1 MSSWPAPCLD
11 GIRILDLSR
20 LLPGPYATWLLG
32 AMGADVLRVESPGLG
47 DYARWMP
54 PMLGPVSAMFHVIN
68 RGKRSIVVDLKTDA
82 GREIVLKLVAGSD
95 VVFEQFRPGVLDRLG
110 IGYDVLRGVKPDV
123 ILCSLTGYGQTGP
136 MAQAAGHDMNYQA
149 LAGVLALQG
158 SRGGPPA
165 LSTPP
170 MADLVGAQTAV
181 TAVVGAL
188 FRRLRTGEGAW
199 LDVSMTDSVAGF
211 AAPFVAA
218 LNALVDAGEPEPPRG
233 DGLLSGGL
241 AQYNVYECRDGGWL
255 AVGALEPKFF
265 ARFAAVCEHPEWMQI
280 PALPNPLQ
288 RQLRADIAAVVAGRT
303 QQDWEQAL
311 AGVDCCVTV
320 VRQPAQ
326 TPHEPQ
332 LQARGLLRQGPPGLE
347 SVGWADTPLG
357 PPIQGA
363 PPGVGQHTDEVLA
376 ALGLDPEAI
385 RAMRASGVVE

>member
-11 GIRILDLSR
+11 GVRVLDLSR

-32 AMGADVLRVESPGLG
+32 AMGADVLRIESPGLG

-68 RGKRSIVVDLKTDA
+68 RGKRSMVVDLKTDA
-82 GREIVLKLVAGSD
+82 GRAIVLKLVAQSD

-110 IGYDVLRGVKPDV
+110 IGYDVLRAAKEDV

-136 MAQAAGHDMNYQA
+136 MAGAAGHDMNYQA
-149 LAGVLALQG
+149 LAGVLWLQG

-188 FRRLRTGEGAW
+188 LRRERTGEGAW
-199 LDVSMTDSVAGF
+199 LDVSMTDAVAGF

-218 LNALVDAGEPEPPRG
+218 INALVASGEPEPTRG

-241 AQYNVYECRDGGWL
+241 AQYNVYACKDDGWL

-265 ARFAAVCEHPEWMQI
+265 ARFAAVCAHPEWMKI
-280 PALPNPLQ
+280 PALPSPQ
-288 RQLRADIAAVVAGRT
+288 QAQLRADVGAVVATRT
-303 QQDWEQAL
+303 RDEWEAAL
-311 AGVDCCVTV
+311 EGVDCCVTV
-320 VRQPAQ
+320 IRQPGETAR
-326 TPHEPQ
+326 EPQ
-332 LQARGLLRQGPPGLE
+332 LVARGLVRHGPPGQE

-357 PPIQGA
+357 PPVEGS
-363 PPGVGQHTDEVLA
+363 PPGVGEHTDEVLGE
-376 ALGLDPEAI
+376 LGMDAGTIETL
-385 RAMRASGVVE
+385 RASGVVE

>member
-54 PMLGPVSAMFHVIN
+54 PMLGPVSALFHVIN
-68 RGKRSIVVDLKTDA
+68 RGKRSIVVDIKKDA
-82 GREIVLKLVAGSD
+82 GRELVLQMVADSD

-110 IGYDVLRGVKPDV
+110 IGYDVLKGVKEDV

-136 MAQAAGHDMNYQA
+136 LAGAAGHDMNYQA
-149 LAGVLALQG
+149 LAGVLSLQG

-188 FRRLRTGEGAW
+188 FRRERTGEGAW

-218 LNALVDAGEPEPPRG
+218 LNAQVAAGGEQPVRG

-241 AQYNVYECRDGGWL
+241 AQYNVYACKDDGWL

-265 ARFAAVCEHPEWMQI
+265 ARFAKLCGHPEWMQV
-280 PALPNPLQ
+280 PALPCPQ
-288 RQLRADIAAVVAGRT
+288 QEQLRADVGDAVAART
-303 QQDWEQAL
+303 REEWEQAL
-311 AGVDCCVTV
+311 VDVDCCVTV
-320 VRQPAQ
+320 IR
-326 TPHEPQ
+326 TPDETAADPQ
-332 LQARGLLRQGPPGLE
+332 LLARGLVRQGPEGHE

-357 PPIQGA
+357 PPVMGA
-363 PPGVGQHTDEVLA
+363 PPGVGEHTDEVLRS
-376 ALGLDPEAI
+376 LGLDAAAI
-385 RAMRASGVVE
+385 ETLRTTGVVE